1 MNERFDASLTQRW
14 VVKVGSSLITNVE
27 SGINLERI
35 QSWARQIAELKSD
48 GVQIVLVSSGSI
60 VEGMKRLGWKE
71 RPHEVHLLQVAAA
84 VGQMGLVRTYET
96 EFQKYDYRTAQILLT
111 NADLADRTRYLN
123 VRNTLRS
130 LLEMSV
136 IPVVNENDTVTTDD
150 IKFGDNDNLA
160 GLVTNIVDADLLVI
174 LTDQQGLF
182 HQDPR
187 INPSASLIDRAW
199 SDEEFLDQAV
209 GPSSKYG
216 RGGMTTK
223 LEAARKASRSGAA
236 TIIASGLA
244 PDQLQ
249 KIHAN
254 MINGTV
260 LQSRAGR
267 MTAHKQWLAGRLRVA
282 GKVHLDHGAVSA
294 LLDQGRSLLP
304 VGVRQVEGKFKR
316 GDLVVCVN
324 TEFKEIA
331 RGLINYDS
339 DEADNIKGRRT
350 GRIESILGYVRD
362 HELIHRDNMVIML

>member
-1 MNERFDASLTQRW
+1 MNECFNASLSQRW

-48 GVQIVLVSSGSI
+48 GVQIALVSSGSI

-182 HQDPR
+182 QEDPR
-187 INPSASLIDRAW
+187 INPSASLIERAW
-199 SDEEFLDQAV
+199 SDKEFLDQAV

-236 TIIASGLA
+236 TIIASGQTHPTL
-244 PDQLQ
+244 
-249 KIHAN
+249 
-254 MINGTV
+254 
-260 LQSRAGR
+260 S
-267 MTAHKQWLAGRLRVA
+267 
-282 GKVHLDHGAVSA
+282 
-294 LLDQGRSLLP
+294 
-304 VGVRQVEGKFKR
+304 
-316 GDLVVCVN
+316 
-324 TEFKEIA
+324 
-331 RGLINYDS
+331 
-339 DEADNIKGRRT
+339 
-350 GRIESILGYVRD
+350 
-362 HELIHRDNMVIML
+362 LIHISEPTRPY

>member
-1 MNERFDASLTQRW
+1 MNGQFDASAARRW

-35 QSWARQIAELKSD
+35 QSWAQQIAELKSD
-48 GVQIVLVSSGSI
+48 GVEIVLVSSGSI
-60 VEGMKRLGWKE
+60 VEGMKRLGWTE

-84 VGQMGLVRTYET
+84 VGQMGLVRNYEA
-96 EFQKYDYRTAQILLT
+96 EFDKYGYRTAQILLT

-130 LLEMSV
+130 LLEMNV
-136 IPVVNENDTVTTDD
+136 IPIVNENDTVATDD

-182 HQDPR
+182 QADPR
-187 INPSASLIDRAW
+187 NDPSASLIERAW

-236 TIIASGLA
+236 TIIASGLQA
-244 PDQLQ
+244 DQLQ

-254 MINGTV
+254 TINGTL
-260 LQSRAGR
+260 LQSRTGR
-267 MTAHKQWLAGRLRVA
+267 IAAHKQWLAGRLRIA

-304 VGVRQVEGKFKR
+304 VGVRHVEGKFKR

-324 TEFKEIA
+324 TESKEIA

-339 DEADNIKGRRT
+339 DEANNIKGRRT